1 MGIKHLNRLLLSQ
14 CSDRSI
20 RNVHLSDLAKKT
32 VVIDT
37 SIYLYKFLEKNA
49 LLENIYLMIN
59 VLQKYNILPVFIFD
73 GKPPEEK
80 RELLMKRR
88 QNKDNAEN
96 KYNAIVA
103 SLASTATTL
112 SNESVVVVSNE
123 LERLKRRFIR
133 ITPDHIS
140 LAQNLMDAFGV
151 PYLFSHGES
160 DQLCAFL
167 VKHQFAYACVSDDM
181 DMFLYGC
188 PRVLRFV
195 NFIQHECTMYD
206 FPVILEEMRMTATN
220 FRDAIIMSGTDYNM
234 HDYLFPLHI
243 TMEMYYG
250 EEFQR
255 AQSQSG
261 GNLSFYEFMMMAKA
275 TNNTI
280 GMNQKE
286 KMDRTRKLFD
296 MNEYMVHGKQEIKE
310 VIDRLPFQQ
319 ENIDW
324 TKIKEIMRMDG
335 FLFA

>member
-20 RNVHLSDLAKKT
+20 RTVHLSDLAKKT

-59 VLQKYNILPVFIFD
+59 VLQKYHILPVFIFD

-88 QNKDNAEN
+88 QDKDNAEN

-103 SLASTATTL
+103 SMAPSTEL
-112 SNESVVVVSNE
+112 LVSNE
-123 LERLKRRFIR
+123 LDRLKRRFIR
-133 ITPDHIS
+133 ITPEHIS

-151 PYLFSHGES
+151 PYLYSHGES

-167 VKHQFAYACVSDDM
+167 VKHQFAYACASDDM
-181 DMFLYGC
+181 DMFLHGC
-188 PRVLRFV
+188 PRVLRYV

-206 FPVILEEMRMTATN
+206 FPVMLEELRMTAAN

-250 EEFQR
+250 EEFQT
-255 AQSQSG
+255 AMKSNES
-261 GNLSFYEFMMMAKA
+261 LSFYEFMMAKKK
-275 TNNTI
+275 NTI
-280 GMNQKE
+280 DMNQQDTQKD

-319 ENIDW
+319 ENMDW

>member
-1 MGIKHLNRLLLSQ
+1 MGIKHLNRLFLSQ

-20 RNVHLSDLAKKT
+20 RTVHLSDLANKT

-59 VLQKYNILPVFIFD
+59 VLQKYHILPVFVFD

-88 QNKDNAEN
+88 QEKDNAEN

-103 SLASTATTL
+103 SMSPSFDQTD
-112 SNESVVVVSNE
+112 E

-133 ITPDHIS
+133 ITPEHIS
-140 LAQNLMDAFGV
+140 LTQELMDAFGV
-151 PYLFSHGES
+151 PYLYSHGES

-167 VKHQFAYACVSDDM
+167 VKHQFAYACASDDM
-181 DMFLYGC
+181 DMFLHGC
-188 PRVLRFV
+188 PRVLRYV

-206 FPVILEEMRMTATN
+206 FPVMLEEMRMTATN
-220 FRDAIIMSGTDYNM
+220 FRDAVILSGTDYNM
-234 HDYLFPLHI
+234 HDYLYPLHI

-250 EEFQR
+250 EEFQMTQKT
-255 AQSQSG
+255 QSRYS
-261 GNLSFYEFMMMAKA
+261 LSFYEFIMARNRDKH
-275 TNNTI
+275 I
-280 GMNQKE
+280 LVKD

-296 MNEYMVHGKQEIKE
+296 MNEYMVHSKQEIKE
-310 VIDRLPFQQ
+310 VIDQLPFLQ
-319 ENIDW
+319 EKMDW
-324 TKIKEIMRMDG
+324 MKIKEIMRMDG
-335 FLFA
+335 FLFV